1 MSDAEIKHSCLRLLA
16 RREHSQQELLRKLQA
31 KGFIKEAIEAVLVEL
46 NQQGLQSETRFAE
59 SYARMRF
66 GNGFGS
72 LKIDY
77 ELKQRG
83 IENFDLEAVLSEN
96 FMDEQQLINTAY
108 QKKYPHTEKLAFK
121 EQLKRQ
127 RFLQQRGFSYDLI
140 QQLFKHLKNIG
151 DADELAGSL

>member
-1 MSDAEIKHSCLRLLA
+1 MSDSEIKLRCLRLLA
-16 RREHSQQELLRKLQA
+16 RREHSQQELLRKLET
-31 KGFIKEAIEAVLVEL
+31 KGFEKEAIENVLVEL
-46 NQQGLQSETRFAE
+46 NQQGLQSDTRFAE

-83 IENFDLEAVLSEN
+83 IPDFDLDPVISEN
-96 FMDEQQLINTAY
+96 FIDEQHLIALAY
-108 QKKYPHTEKLAFK
+108 QKKYPHTENIPLK

-140 QQLFKHLKNIG
+140 QQLFKNFARK
-151 DADELAGSL
+151 